1 MKIRDVIK
9 KIEADGWRLRS
20 TVGSHRQYV
29 HQTKKG
35 RVTIPGHMGDD
46 VNIKTLN
53 SILNQ
58 AGLKP

>member
-1 MKIRDVIK
+1 MKVRDLIK
-9 KIEADGWRLRS
+9 KIEADGWRIRN

-29 HQTKKG
+29 HPTKNGK
-35 RVTIPGHMGDD
+35 VTVPGHMGDD
-46 VNIKTLN
+46 VNKKTLN

>member
-1 MKIRDVIK
+1 LKVRDVIK

-20 TVGSHRQYV
+20 TAGSHRQYV
-29 HQTKKG
+29 HPNKKG